1 MAAVIMGGKG
11 SGSSYRNTDAKIS
24 IQRRELLIK
33 LSQRSIISLV
43 YILLGNTIGFLNA
56 NNLANAVDLD
66 LSSERE
72 NDNDK
77 NRTGPL

>member
-11 SGSSYRNTDAKIS
+11 SGSNYRNSDAKIS

-56 NNLANAVDLD
+56 NNFANGVDLD

-72 NDNDK
+72 NENDK